1 MILYIYIY
9 IIIIYKVYIFSFVP
23 LLCCW
28 FYTFFPML
36 LLSFFHSLSLSLILT
51 ASNQLCRC
59 PPSFLSFDRTQL
71 SVSAT
76 RNKLT
81 LQALMWL
88 DHLTLSLNKSKLIVL
103 PNHNDRSEYFQFRLL
118 WIISPCLKFDIRECL
133 FFIYNVYRWS
143 NLFRQP
149 NVAHSLPYGALH

>member
-1 MILYIYIY
+1 MMIIYIY
-9 IIIIYKVYIFSFVP
+9 KYIFFPFFHCSVVGSIHFS
-23 LLCCW
+23 LC
-28 FYTFFPML
+28 YSSL
-36 LLSFFHSLSLSLILT
+36 FFHSISLSLILT

-59 PPSFLSFDRTQL
+59 PPFISFLSFDRTKL